1 MKVIKTIFF
10 SLFTIFLAAQSEI
23 SPLEIIEKI
32 DANMVSE
39 NRIVESKMIVY
50 GNRRDRTVE
59 SKSYSRGSTDSY
71 TEYTAPSREK
81 GTKMLKLEDQL
92 WMFSPQSERTIK
104 ISGHLLKQSVMG
116 SDLSYEDMMEQRE
129 LVDIYDVKLVGN
141 EVIDGRDCYVLELNA
156 IVEDVTYVKRK
167 MWVDSERFVPLKED
181 LFAKSGTLLKQ
192 VTLSN
197 VQQIQGRWY
206 PMKINYRDV
215 LRAGKGTD
223 YEIVSLKLN
232 VDIPEYLFT
241 KSVLRN

>member
-1 MKVIKTIFF
+1 MKIIKTIFF
-10 SLFTIFLAAQSEI
+10 SFFAVFITAQSEI

-59 SKSYSRGSTDSY
+59 SKSYSRGSNDSY

-92 WMFSPQSERTIK
+92 WIFSPQSERTIK

-192 VTLSN
+192 VTLSD

-215 LRAGKGTD
+215 LRSGKGTD
-223 YEIVSLKLN
+223 YEIVSLKLD

-241 KSVLRN
+241 KSVLIN

>member
-1 MKVIKTIFF
+1 MKTLMLILST
-10 SLFTIFLAAQSEI
+10 LFVTTLAAQTTF
-23 SPLEIIEKI
+23 SPLEIIQKI
-32 DANMVSE
+32 DDNMVSE

-50 GNRRDRTVE
+50 GNRRDRIVE
-59 SKSYSRGSTDSY
+59 SKSYSRGSSDSY

-81 GTKMLKLEDQL
+81 GTKMLKLDDQL
-92 WMFSPQSERTIK
+92 WIFSPQSERTVK

-129 LVDIYDVKLVGN
+129 LVDIYEVKLVGN
-141 EVIDGRDCYVLELNA
+141 ETIDGRDCYVLELDA
-156 IVEDVTYVKRK
+156 KVEDVTYVKRK

-192 VTLSN
+192 VILSD
-197 VQQIQGRWY
+197 VQKIQGRWY

-223 YEIVSLKLN
+223 YEILSLKLD